1 MTATRSWRSATAVQ
15 AGLIAMLVAAVGVG
29 SYSYVAAET
38 APDAGTDAG
47 AVTDTAS
54 SSTGET
60 SSAKPAAAPFTTADV
75 GDCLNWDVA
84 ADGTVSNF
92 QKADCATDHRFEVS
106 AREDLG
112 TYPSS
117 EFGPSAPAPNLTRQA
132 QLREELC
139 KTPTIDYLGGR
150 FTPHGRYSI
159 APILPPASAWEAGD
173 RTMLC
178 GVQVTD
184 DAGKTLTSR
193 GRAAEQDQS
202 RIFQPGEC
210 VTIGPAGAPRA
221 VDCGEPHQLEITAV
235 IDLKPVFPEGT
246 PTVADQD
253 AFLKDACTQAAR
265 DHLGGDDPF
274 YHSTLESFWT
284 AIDANAW
291 TGGSNTVSCALFKAN
306 ADGGFATL
314 EGTATGPFVIDGA
327 PPAPQP
333 ERDPIRQ

>member
-29 SYSYVAAET
+29 SYSHVAAESPT
-38 APDAGTDAG
+38 PTDADTGTVTTG
-47 AVTDTAS
+47 ASTG
-54 SSTGET
+54 TGET
-60 SSAKPAAAPFTTADV
+60 TTTKPEAAPFTTADI
-75 GDCLNWDVA
+75 GDCLTWNVA
-84 ADGTVSNF
+84 DDGTISDF
-92 QKADCATDHRFEVS
+92 EKADCAADHRFEVS

-150 FTPHGRYSI
+150 YTPHGRYSI

-184 DAGKTLTSR
+184 DDGRTMTTR

-210 VTIGPAGAPRA
+210 VSIDAAGAPRA
-221 VDCGEPHQLEITAV
+221 VDCAEPHQLEITAV
-235 IDLKPVFPEGT
+235 IDLKPIFPEIT

-274 YHSTLESFWT
+274 YYSTLDSFWT

-291 TGGSNTVSCALFKAN
+291 TGGSNTVNCALFKAN
-306 ADGGFATL
+306 AEGGFATL
-314 EGTATGPFVIDGA
+314 EGAATGPFVIDGV
-327 PPAPQP
+327 PPEPQP

>member
-1 MTATRSWRSATAVQ
+1 MKATRSWRSATAVQ

-29 SYSYVAAET
+29 SYNHVAAET
-38 APDAGTDAG
+38 SADDGVDTGARTTMASTGA
-47 AVTDTAS
+47 AVT
-54 SSTGET
+54 ST
-60 SSAKPAAAPFTTADV
+60 SAPSTAPFTTADV

-84 ADGTVSNF
+84 PDGTVSNF
-92 QKADCATDHRFEVS
+92 EKTDCATDHRFEVS
-106 AREDLG
+106 AREDLA

-117 EFGPSAPAPNLTRQA
+117 EFGSSAPAPNLTRQA

-150 FTPHGRYSI
+150 YTPRGRYSI

-184 DAGKTLTSR
+184 DTGQTLTTR

-210 VTIGPAGAPRA
+210 VTIDAAGAPRA
-221 VDCGEPHQLEITAV
+221 VDCAEPHQLEITAV

-246 PTVADQD
+246 PTVEEQD
-253 AFLKDACTQAAR
+253 AFLKGACTQAATT
-265 DHLGGDDPF
+265 HLGGDDPF
-274 YHSTLESFWT
+274 YYSTLESFWT

-291 TGGSNTVSCALFKAN
+291 TGGANTVNCALFKAN
-306 ADGGFATL
+306 GEGRFATL
-314 EGTATGPFVIDGA
+314 EGAATGPFLIDGA

-333 ERDPIRQ
+333 ERDPLRQ

>member
-29 SYSYVAAET
+29 SYSYVAGESAADT
-38 APDAGTDAG
+38 GAG
-47 AVTDTAS
+47 AVTGTPPTGS
-54 SSTGET
+54 SET
-60 SSAKPAAAPFTTADV
+60 TTTKPTAAPFTTADV
-75 GDCLNWDVA
+75 GDCLTWDIG

-92 QKADCATDHRFEVS
+92 QKADCAADHRFEIS
-106 AREDLG
+106 AREDLA

-150 FTPHGRYSI
+150 YTPHGRYSI

-184 DAGKTLTSR
+184 DGGQTLTTR

-210 VTIGPAGAPRA
+210 VTIGPAGSPRA
-221 VDCGEPHQLEITAV
+221 VDCAEPHQLEITAV

-246 PTVADQD
+246 PTVEDQD
-253 AFLKDACTQAAR
+253 AYLKNACTQAAR

-274 YHSTLESFWT
+274 YYSTLESFWT

-291 TGGSNTVSCALFKAN
+291 TGGSNTVNCALFKAN
-306 ADGGFATL
+306 AGGGFATL

-333 ERDPIRQ
+333 ERDPLRQ